1 MLKQIALS
9 AALLATLGTTHAY
22 QAEINAGYENTD
34 FEENIEGFKI
44 DTDGDLFFING
55 KYYLNA
61 VNIANKPLAEAAF
74 LSKASN
80 ISLGYVKAQNEFS
93 ESGFS
98 VEEDFDII
106 GINGEFYIPD
116 SKFYVSGSLNQ
127 LDYTLTENFVGFS
140 SEESEDSTG
149 YALEVGYLP
158 IDGLLLA
165 VGVAKESI
173 DPIFAS
179 KVGFA
184 TTLGYGTAVEDDTA
198 VSLRGKYVTQI
209 SNYYTNFEGVT
220 YFGEETAYRLG
231 ADLYLDPTLSLGV
244 SFADSTADE
253 SDTLF
258 GVRAQKFFTPAIA
271 AGVNYTTTDGADSF
285 GINGTFRF

>member
-127 LDYTLTENFVGFS
+127 LDYTLTENVVGFS

-231 ADLYLDPTLSLGV
+231 ADLYLDPTLSVGV
-244 SFADSTADE
+244 SIADSTADE

>member
-1 MLKQIALS
+1 MFKQIALS

>member
-1 MLKQIALS
+1 MFKQIALS

-98 VEEDFDII
+98 VEEDFDIL

-127 LDYTLTENFVGFS
+127 LDYTLTENVVGFS

>member
-127 LDYTLTENFVGFS
+127 LDYTLTENVVGFS

-209 SNYYTNFEGVT
+209 SNYYTNFEGIS
-220 YFGEETAYRLG
+220 YMGDETTYRLG
-231 ADLYLDPTLSLGV
+231 ADLYIDPTLSVGV
-244 SFADSTADE
+244 SIADSTADE